1 MHGGVEVRDELVE
14 LGLEVC
20 PAAQLCVAGV
30 LRIEIGET
38 GVPCPR
44 RHRDQH
50 SRACV
55 SSTLGTTLVVK

>member
-1 MHGGVEVRDELVE
+1 
-14 LGLEVC
+14 
-20 PAAQLCVAGV
+20 V

-44 RHRDQH
+44 RHRGQH